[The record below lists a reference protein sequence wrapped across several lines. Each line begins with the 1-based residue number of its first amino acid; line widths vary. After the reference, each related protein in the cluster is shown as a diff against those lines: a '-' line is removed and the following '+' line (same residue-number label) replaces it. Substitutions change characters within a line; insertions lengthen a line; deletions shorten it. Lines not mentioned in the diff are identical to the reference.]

1 MFVSMAD
8 YTRKCKKSP
17 SMSELLTLRPL
28 PYAHALLFLL
38 IISMFLGISNWRF
51 NRMYCVKKS
60 TLGSQMGWV
69 VRATPLVLVIVLHFS
84 ASSEISKLKSQMTG
98 MEVDN
103 NNNSRN
109 HCCWFEKGLK
119 TWALAAFIAFLV
131 FLAKY
136 QHIVQKKT
144 WFFE

>member
-28 PYAHALLFLL
+28 PYAHALLFLV
-38 IISMFLGISNWRF
+38 IISMFLGISWRF
-51 NRMYCVKKS
+51 NRNYCVKKS
-60 TLGSQMGWV
+60 TLGSQIGWV

-84 ASSEISKLKSQMTG
+84 ASPEISKLKSQTMG

-103 NNNSRN
+103 NNSRD
-109 HCCWFEKGLK
+109 HCCWFKKGLK